1 VTAGANLF
9 DHIKHMMWS
18 AVPGWLLSLAV
29 YFVVGLKYEAGTVAS
44 PSTQLIL
51 DTLRGNF
58 RFNLLLLL
66 PMLIVFFL
74 AFAKKPTIPGM
85 ILSSLTAAALA
96 VLFQKES
103 IVRIAEA
110 VNSGYPAATGVEA
123 VDRLLARG
131 GLMSMMETQLVAFT
145 AFSFGGI
152 MQRTGMLRVV
162 LDRIMTVARKV
173 GSLTAVTIGTG
184 VVTALVTGSSYLS
197 VIIPGELLRPA
208 FRDKGLAA
216 KNLSRLIDECG
227 GIIVPLIPWSM
238 AGVYIAGALGVPV
251 LSYAG
256 WAVANWAAIFIL
268 AAYGFTGF
276 TMAPRKRED
285 ETVAGS

>member
-1 VTAGANLF
+1 
-9 DHIKHMMWS
+9 
-18 AVPGWLLSLAV
+18 
-29 YFVVGLKYEAGTVAS
+29 
-44 PSTQLIL
+44 
-51 DTLRGNF
+51 
-58 RFNLLLLL
+58 
-66 PMLIVFFL
+66 
-74 AFAKKPTIPGM
+74 
-85 ILSSLTAAALA
+85 
-96 VLFQKES
+96 
-103 IVRIAEA
+103 
-110 VNSGYPAATGVEA
+110 
-123 VDRLLARG
+123 
-131 GLMSMMETQLVAFT
+131 MSMMETQLVAFT

-162 LDRIMTVARKV
+162 LDRIMRVARKV

-197 VIIPGELLRPA
+197 VIIPGELLGPA
-208 FRDKGLAA
+208 FKDKGLAA

-256 WAVANWAAIFIL
+256 WAVANWAALFIL
-268 AAYGFTGF
+268 AAFGYTGF